1 MSYASLLPHLCNVS
15 RTTRTADGM
24 GGYTSAE
31 SVVLRRVPCRFDAMS
46 SKTLAI
52 YADKLGTLA
61 GFTVYMEAG
70 RRVLEGDLLIKTDDS
85 RQFDVLLVKNY
96 DELGKYLTVECVE
109 RARAVE
115 P

>member
-15 RTTRTADGM
+15 RTSQTADGS
-24 GGYTSAE
+24 GGFTATE
-31 SVVLRRVPCRFDAMS
+31 TIVLRRVPCRFNAMS
-46 SKTLAI
+46 SKSLAI

-70 RRVLEGDLLIKTDDS
+70 RRVLEGDMLVKCDDA

-96 DELGKYLTVECVE
+96 DELGKFLTIECAE

-115 P
+115 